1 MVNQVNS
8 TGRYQPV
15 YTNDKTNT
23 PEKQQNIQK
32 DESGVVLELGKKAE
46 KSAAYSKPV
55 QKSDTEEIKRLWE
68 KTRDAAESLSSL
80 VVRLVMRQGQKL
92 ENVLTGKETLLVDA
106 EARAEA
112 ERLVSEDGELG
123 VKAVSDRIVGF
134 AKALSGGDKS
144 KLAELRDG
152 IEKGFRQ
159 AEAAFGGKLPE
170 ISKATYDEVM
180 RQLDEWENEE

>member
-68 KTRDAAESLSSL
+68 KTRDAAESLS
-80 VVRLVMRQGQKL
+80 
-92 ENVLTGKETLLVDA
+92 
-106 EARAEA
+106 
-112 ERLVSEDGELG
+112 
-123 VKAVSDRIVGF
+123 
-134 AKALSGGDKS
+134 
-144 KLAELRDG
+144 
-152 IEKGFRQ
+152 
-159 AEAAFGGKLPE
+159 
-170 ISKATYDEVM
+170 
-180 RQLDEWENEE
+180 